1 MHMYIHICMLI
12 FYDFMSWPGC
22 VYIYIYICVCINIW
36 CIYIYN
42 IFFKKKNN
50 MRVCRN
56 HPRRASCCLL
66 TSKTSCFFFGSRF
79 DLQNHLN
86 PASTNFMKMETAE
99 ICRGFEKTWCGR
111 TNFEAGQFVRSLHPA
126 VCLVSLVCFYR
137 RPPSLLSL

>member
-1 MHMYIHICMLI
+1 MYIHICMLI

-22 VYIYIYICVCINIW
+22 VYIYIHMRVYKYMVYL
-36 CIYIYN
+36 YIYN
-42 IFFKKKNN
+42 IFLKKN

-126 VCLVSLVCFYR
+126 VCLVCFFR

>member
-1 MHMYIHICMLI
+1 
-12 FYDFMSWPGC
+12 
-22 VYIYIYICVCINIW
+22 
-36 CIYIYN
+36 
-42 IFFKKKNN
+42 

-99 ICRGFEKTWCGR
+99 ICRGFEK
-111 TNFEAGQFVRSLHPA
+111 N
-126 VCLVSLVCFYR
+126 
-137 RPPSLLSL
+137 